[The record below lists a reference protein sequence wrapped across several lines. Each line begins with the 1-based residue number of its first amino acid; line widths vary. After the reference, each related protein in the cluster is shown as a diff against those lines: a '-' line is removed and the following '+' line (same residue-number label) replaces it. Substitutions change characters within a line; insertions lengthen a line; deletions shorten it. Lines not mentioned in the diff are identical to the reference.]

1 MMTIPIDI
9 SMSCWHQKTLAGGIT
24 IRDIERV
31 NSTICI
37 QVSIRYWLEK
47 LLLFVN
53 CCQQFSSKSQ
63 TKNKLIEQGK
73 WDHREKN
80 ESY

>member
-1 MMTIPIDI
+1 
-9 SMSCWHQKTLAGGIT
+9 
-24 IRDIERV
+24 
-31 NSTICI
+31 
-37 QVSIRYWLEK
+37 
-47 LLLFVN
+47 LLFVN